1 MENQNKKCEPT
12 GTFFNWLKIQKPTG
26 TFFNGLK
33 NERKNKMSKVVKFI
47 TLGCKV
53 NQYET
58 NAMAQKF
65 LEKGYQIIE
74 EETPENEEIKPDICI
89 INTCTVTNMSD
100 RKSRQMLRRMK
111 EKNPNTIVVAVGCYA
126 QVAKEELAKISEID
140 LVLGNNEKVEIVRH
154 IEEYINN
161 HIDNVE
167 LEDVMYSKEFSDF
180 GNVTYTEKTRAVIKI
195 QDGCDRFCSY
205 CIIPYARG
213 RVRSRKPESI
223 VSEITQI
230 ASNGIKEVVITGI
243 HIASYGKDFSM
254 SKDPELQN
262 YKLIDLLEEI
272 NSINGIQRI
281 RLGSIEPLLITEE
294 FVERLK
300 KLEKICHH
308 FHLSLQSGCDET
320 LKRMNRRY
328 TTEQFKEIVRLLR
341 NAYDDVNLT
350 TDVIVGFPGETDE
363 EFSKTYKFLEEI
375 KFYKMH
381 IFKYSPRKG
390 TKAAV
395 MPNQISGDIKEERS
409 RKLIELSDKNE
420 IEYNESYIGKNVE
433 VLFEEE
439 KDGIFKGHTQNYI
452 MVYCELNKNLENQ
465 VISVR
470 CEKAEQEHILGNFI
484 VQQ

>member
-1 MENQNKKCEPT
+1 
-12 GTFFNWLKIQKPTG
+12 
-26 TFFNGLK
+26 
-33 NERKNKMSKVVKFI
+33 MSKVVRFV

-65 LEKGYQIIE
+65 LEKGYKIIE
-74 EETPENEEIKPDICI
+74 EITPENEHINPDICI

-111 EKNPNTIVVAVGCYA
+111 EKNQNTIVVAVGCYA
-126 QVAKEELAKISEID
+126 QVAKEELAKIPEID
-140 LVLGNNEKVEIVRH
+140 LVLGNNEKVEIVKYV
-154 IEEYINN
+154 EEYLNN
-161 HIDNVE
+161 HIDNIK
-167 LEDVMYSKEFSDF
+167 LDDVMYSKEFSDF
-180 GNVTYTEKTRAVIKI
+180 GDVTYTEKTRAVIKI

-223 VSEITQI
+223 LSEITQI
-230 ASNGIKEVVITGI
+230 ASKGIKEVVITGI
-243 HIASYGKDFSM
+243 HIASYGKDF
-254 SKDPELQN
+254 EEN
-262 YKLIDLLEEI
+262 IGLIDLLEEI
-272 NSINGIQRI
+272 NEIKGIERI

-294 FVERLK
+294 FVGRLK

-328 TTEQFKEIVRLLR
+328 TTGQFKEIVKILR
-341 NAYDDVNLT
+341 KTYDDVNLT
-350 TDVIVGFPGETDE
+350 TDIIVGFPGETEE
-363 EFSKTYKFLEEI
+363 EFNKTYQFLEEI

-381 IFKYSPRKG
+381 VFKYSPRKG

-395 MPNQISGDIKEERS
+395 MPNQIAGNIKEERS
-409 RKLIELSDKNE
+409 KKLIELSDKNE
-420 IEYNESYIGKNVE
+420 MEYNESYIGKKVE

-439 KDGIFKGHTQNYI
+439 KLETYKGHTQNYI
-452 MVYCELNKNLENQ
+452 MVHCKSDKNLDNKIVK
-465 VISVR
+465 VI
-470 CEKAEQEHILGNFI
+470 CKKAEKEHIEGEVL
-484 VQQ
+484 

>member
-1 MENQNKKCEPT
+1 
-12 GTFFNWLKIQKPTG
+12 
-26 TFFNGLK
+26 
-33 NERKNKMSKVVKFI
+33 MSKVVRFV

-74 EETPENEEIKPDICI
+74 EITPENEDIKPDICI

-111 EKNPNTIVVAVGCYA
+111 EKNPETIVVAVGCYA
-126 QVAKEELAKISEID
+126 QVAKEELAKIPEID
-140 LVLGNNEKVEIVRH
+140 LVLGNNEKVEVVKH
-154 IEEYINN
+154 VEEYINN
-161 HIDNVE
+161 NINNVE
-167 LEDVMYSKEFSDF
+167 LDDVMYSKEFSDF
-180 GNVTYTEKTRAVIKI
+180 GDVTYTEKTRAVIKI

-223 VSEITQI
+223 ISEITQI
-230 ASNGIKEVVITGI
+230 ASKGIKEVVITGI
-243 HIASYGKDFSM
+243 HIASYGKDFAM
-254 SKDPELQN
+254 SKDSKLAN
-262 YKLIDLLEEI
+262 YRLIDLLEEI
-272 NSINGIQRI
+272 NEIQGIQRI

-341 NAYDDVNLT
+341 NAYKDVNLT
-350 TDVIVGFPGETDE
+350 TDIIVGFPGETDE
-363 EFSKTYKFLEEI
+363 EFIKTYQFLKEI

-381 IFKYSPRKG
+381 VFKYSPRKG

-395 MPNQISGDIKEERS
+395 MPNQISGDIKEKRS
-409 RKLIELSDKNE
+409 RELIELSNE
-420 IEYNESYIGKNVE
+420 NELEYNKNYIGKEME

-439 KDGIFKGHTQNYI
+439 KEKIYKGHTQNYI
-452 MVYCELNKNLENQ
+452 LVYCQTDKKIDNKIEK
-465 VISVR
+465 VI
-470 CEKAEQEHILGNFI
+470 CKKAEQDHILGE
-484 VQQ
+484 VL

>member
-1 MENQNKKCEPT
+1 
-12 GTFFNWLKIQKPTG
+12 
-26 TFFNGLK
+26 
-33 NERKNKMSKVVKFI
+33 MSKVVRFV

-74 EETPENEEIKPDICI
+74 EITPENEDIKPDICI

-111 EKNPNTIVVAVGCYA
+111 EKNPETIVVAVGCYA
-126 QVAKEELAKISEID
+126 QVAKEELAKIPEID
-140 LVLGNNEKVEIVRH
+140 LVLGNNEKVEVVKH
-154 IEEYINN
+154 VEEYINN
-161 HIDNVE
+161 NINNVE
-167 LEDVMYSKEFSDF
+167 LDDVMYSKEFSDF
-180 GNVTYTEKTRAVIKI
+180 GDVTYTEKTRAVIKI

-223 VSEITQI
+223 ISEITQI
-230 ASNGIKEVVITGI
+230 ASKGIKEVVITGI
-243 HIASYGKDFSM
+243 HIASYGKDFAM
-254 SKDPELQN
+254 SKDSKLAN
-262 YKLIDLLEEI
+262 YRLIDLLEEI
-272 NSINGIQRI
+272 NEIQEIQRI

-341 NAYDDVNLT
+341 NAYKDVNLT
-350 TDVIVGFPGETDE
+350 TDIIVGFPGETDE
-363 EFSKTYKFLEEI
+363 EFNKTYQFLKEI

-381 IFKYSPRKG
+381 VFKYSPRKG

-395 MPNQISGDIKEERS
+395 MPNQISGDIKEKRS
-409 RKLIELSDKNE
+409 RELLELSNE
-420 IEYNESYIGKNVE
+420 NELEYNQKYIGKEME

-439 KDGIFKGHTQNYI
+439 KEKIYKGHTQNYI
-452 MVYCELNKNLENQ
+452 LVYCQTDKKINNKIEK
-465 VISVR
+465 VI
-470 CEKAEQEHILGNFI
+470 CKKAEQDHILGEM
-484 VQQ
+484 